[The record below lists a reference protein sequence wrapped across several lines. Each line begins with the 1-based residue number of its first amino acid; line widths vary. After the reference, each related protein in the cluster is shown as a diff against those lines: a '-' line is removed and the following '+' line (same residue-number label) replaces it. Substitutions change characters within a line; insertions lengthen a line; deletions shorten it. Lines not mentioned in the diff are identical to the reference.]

1 MDNETLFKKKLS
13 LLMTL
18 GSEYSLA
25 SLEDEQYLYNFDND
39 LRERFGVHWNEKWE
53 SKFSTDKEKILLLK
67 GIILLEKIC
76 EKKGKKFLRGS
87 TTITPTIF
95 QEVERRNLLNSR
107 LFDWIIRN
115 RCSNVYT
122 PFGGAKYSHI
132 ENYTQYLEFIDN
144 KTKRER
150 THNLDRELKK
160 KKMLKKAEDHK
171 IREKLSKKRNE
182 FKNKLAKDYF
192 IKNGNKFLDDIISQ
206 KLPFPLDL
214 TPKEQ
219 INNVISKKTK
229 LSNSELVILI
239 ARIPRKSASHI
250 KKFKKLLVEELN
262 SR

>member
-1 MDNETLFKKKLS
+1 MDDETLFKKKLS
-13 LLMTL
+13 LLMIL

-25 SLEDEQYLYNFDND
+25 SLEDEKYLYNFDND

-53 SKFSTDKEKILLLK
+53 SEFSTDKEKILLLK

-76 EKKGKKFLRGS
+76 EKKGRNFKRFNNDY
-87 TTITPTIF
+87 TNNF

-122 PFGGAKYSHI
+122 PFGGVKYSHI

-150 THNLDRELKK
+150 THNLDKERKK

-171 IREKLSKKRNE
+171 IREKLSKKE
-182 FKNKLAKDYF
+182 M
-192 IKNGNKFLDDIISQ
+192 S
-206 KLPFPLDL
+206 
-214 TPKEQ
+214 
-219 INNVISKKTK
+219 
-229 LSNSELVILI
+229 
-239 ARIPRKSASHI
+239 
-250 KKFKKLLVEELN
+250 
-262 SR
+262 

>member
-1 MDNETLFKKKLS
+1 M
-13 LLMTL
+13 
-18 GSEYSLA
+18 
-25 SLEDEQYLYNFDND
+25 
-39 LRERFGVHWNEKWE
+39 
-53 SKFSTDKEKILLLK
+53 
-67 GIILLEKIC
+67 
-76 EKKGKKFLRGS
+76 
-87 TTITPTIF
+87 
-95 QEVERRNLLNSR
+95 
-107 LFDWIIRN
+107 
-115 RCSNVYT
+115 
-122 PFGGAKYSHI
+122 KYSHI

-150 THNLDRELKK
+150 THNLDKERKK

-182 FKNKLAKDYF
+182 LKNKLAKDYF
-192 IKNGNKFLDDIISQ
+192 VKNGNKFLDDIVSQ

-219 INNVISKKTK
+219 INNVISKMTK
-229 LSNSELVILI
+229 LSISELEILI